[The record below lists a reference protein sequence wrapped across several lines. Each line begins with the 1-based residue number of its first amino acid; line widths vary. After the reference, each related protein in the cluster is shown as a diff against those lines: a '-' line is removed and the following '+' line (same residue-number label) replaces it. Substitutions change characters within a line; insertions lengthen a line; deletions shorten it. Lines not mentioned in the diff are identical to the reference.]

1 MPADVQIRFRATSA
15 EARRDINQLLKEV
28 TDLRQQL
35 GQTGSTSQR
44 ALATLESSS
53 DEARRETL
61 RLRKEITDL
70 NAEIAQNT
78 RLAVKADAA
87 TRASLAEKNRA
98 LRAEQGL
105 SRVQQQRSSQ
115 ALAGLTHE
123 SREIRR
129 LANSQ
134 EETTRTTRNFSRF
147 TSELTGNL
155 ASFGVE
161 LGVIGAINL
170 GRNFV
175 EASTQMDGFRQSLIA
190 VTGDANVAEM
200 QLSELL
206 ELARDPGITARGA
219 IREAVNLQVIGLE
232 FEDATVLIMEFGNAL
247 ALVGQTDLSP
257 ALLGLRQ
264 IIQRGRLSQEE
275 LNQITERVGIAS
287 KALRNAFGSVL
298 AQDIQKSLDAS
309 GKSIE
314 DFVDIFVEE
323 LGKEARASVDTTLV
337 AFQRLQNSTFELS
350 SALGDKL
357 RPAVTAVTRGLTA
370 AADAF
375 TDIIKGEVAFEETL
389 QGANTALGRND
400 AIERRIKGLRE
411 LVAEQ
416 ERAVRTAGFFQHR
429 PTLEAQAESSRTEL
443 QELERVTAGDP
454 AKIAELREELAG
466 LGAELARI
474 NDAQTELNEADG
486 LERFFSQFSPEN
498 LHTLEEA
505 DIAINKQI
513 DSTESLLA
521 AVEEVAAGVVKAAQ
535 DRASAEKEAAETA
548 KATDKT
554 TKTVKAATVAYTEY
568 RDVLSE
574 GLRQIQEFSELNQE
588 LEGFGDFWRVA
599 AGQAGEYTTAVDLAV
614 VNHQKELEALDAI
627 FEGFADPLQEN
638 IDRYGTLS
646 RAIEKLSEESLSYAA
661 DQAIATAEIKLVNPA
676 ISDAAENMRL
686 YIREMDDL
694 QGAFEGTDDIS
705 DRLTTSIREQASA
718 FDELRRS
725 VDGVA
730 ESQSGLQ
737 GQQLGSGIFDQFDA
751 RTPGSDFG
759 TSFADNLRPLQ
770 AQIGQELASQAIST
784 AGELRRIEEDRVE
797 SLEDLEQEY
806 SERILAINEEK
817 RQKLAEVEQAI
828 EAERVRRLAS
838 IQGAFE
844 EAKNAEVEARQEA
857 ADRILDIERDAAEQR
872 NRLGMQLNANI
883 FELEQERDARIR
895 ELNEGLVERERER
908 QQEILSI
915 TEQATQA
922 RSEAEQRYA
931 DRVQEINNQ
940 LVESI
945 RDIQSGLQEE
955 IESLESGFVQRHA
968 DRADEIVRIT
978 QEAAN
983 ARATANQTFTE
994 TMEGIYTNLVT
1005 AWDTLE
1011 EGFTERQADR
1021 AEERIEIEQRAAD
1034 ARVAANE
1041 GYADRLARISTDLVD
1056 EVRRIES
1063 EIVDV
1068 QQRHAED
1075 RLAIEQE
1082 SIESRAEANEA
1093 YARQVED
1100 IEVDRDRQLE
1110 EQARRLQEIQETA
1123 AGRRLDAERD
1133 LASDIQDIQNRLV
1146 DNVIDIQ
1153 NRLADTEV
1161 EIQRDLNDTLN
1172 DLRDD
1177 ALDAERYRQQSFVD
1191 LHEETQQKLEDLER
1205 TRTQTVED
1213 LRRRFQDD
1221 QLDAATRLDRDLQ
1234 DAEGDPEREAAARE
1248 RFQRRI
1254 SDLTREFHRQQRD
1267 LQITQ
1272 SRQQEAIA
1280 RTAAARE
1287 IELAR
1292 RAQAELAGIAAQ
1304 ETVART
1310 DAAAGTAAAQ
1320 TQAQAGIADA
1330 ESAAGVAFQEAQQH
1344 YVPALSAHEQALLTH
1359 AETLNRI
1366 NQGAATA
1373 TEAVNQARSEA
1384 IQAGLDEVSAAA
1396 TALSEALTA
1405 VTTAEQERLGVLGT
1419 ETSAAV
1425 GDLQAQ
1431 RSAAETQAGLTFDEA
1446 LANYTPAVD
1455 LNTQALQAL
1464 TAALDAADI
1473 ERISALGALD
1483 ATGTEDRLTT
1493 QTAQRELAVG
1503 AGVSIEDARA
1513 NFVPALSSAAQ
1524 ATLTLNATMRELDT
1538 SFRET
1543 ISEIQNAGL
1552 IDRQSVDLAIQTAIA
1567 EAAAQQTALE
1577 TQAGTT
1583 FTEASAAFTPGLSDI
1598 SQAGV
1603 DRDTAFGDIASS
1615 ETEEIDALNA
1625 QSIADRLETDAAIT
1639 ETRDVFLKA
1648 SAQETLKY
1656 QTEIR
1661 QINNAMRID
1670 IREVNKTLQVNL
1682 ESIDD
1687 KLDADLAEIREL
1699 KTVFDTRI
1707 SAMITAINE
1716 QGNLDVANLKAD
1728 TAAMRSSLEAIAEE
1742 ARDNAWKNAILKV
1755 ANVGITIAGVAA
1767 GTALGNPVA
1776 GLAIGQA
1783 VGGLVEQGGNELFH
1797 FEQTD
1802 RIARRISRSAALNRP
1817 RPAPAYLPDS
1827 NQIRNSRDISREIV
1841 AGLTEGLEQRSRRD
1855 GGFGGASQQ
1864 SGFPEEIT
1872 ATVQIQ
1878 FPDGTVQ
1885 ELRDQIIRLEAQDR

>member
-1 MPADVQIRFRATSA
+1 MIPIPADVQIRFRAQSS
-15 EARRDINQLLKEV
+15 EARAEI
-28 TDLRQQL
+28 DL
-35 GQTGSTSQR
+35 
-44 ALATLESSS
+44 
-53 DEARRETL
+53 
-61 RLRKEITDL
+61 LRKEIQYLRQGFKRTQEAADGGGDALQRFRRETTEVTHVFVRSIDDFGGAL
-70 NAEIAQNT
+70 NQFDRRFLGFHERVDTFTGAIHRLPPEITAVRDAFDVLAPTAARVEAVFADIQLSLVDTAAE
-78 RLAVKADAA
+78 
-87 TRASLAEKNRA
+87 
-98 LRAEQGL
+98 
-105 SRVQQQRSSQ
+105 
-115 ALAGLTHE
+115 ALAF
-123 SREIRR
+123 
-129 LANSQ
+129 
-134 EETTRTTRNFSRF
+134 RNVF
-147 TSELTGNL
+147 
-155 ASFGVE
+155 
-161 LGVIGAINL
+161 
-170 GRNFV
+170 
-175 EASTQMDGFRQSLIA
+175 
-190 VTGDANVAEM
+190 
-200 QLSELL
+200 
-206 ELARDPGITARGA
+206 
-219 IREAVNLQVIGLE
+219 
-232 FEDATVLIMEFGNAL
+232 
-247 ALVGQTDLSP
+247 
-257 ALLGLRQ
+257 
-264 IIQRGRLSQEE
+264 
-275 LNQITERVGIAS
+275 
-287 KALRNAFGSVL
+287 
-298 AQDIQKSLDAS
+298 
-309 GKSIE
+309 
-314 DFVDIFVEE
+314 
-323 LGKEARASVDTTLV
+323 
-337 AFQRLQNSTFELS
+337 
-350 SALGDKL
+350 
-357 RPAVTAVTRGLTA
+357 
-370 AADAF
+370 
-375 TDIIKGEVAFEETL
+375 
-389 QGANTALGRND
+389 
-400 AIERRIKGLRE
+400 
-411 LVAEQ
+411 
-416 ERAVRTAGFFQHR
+416 
-429 PTLEAQAESSRTEL
+429 
-443 QELERVTAGDP
+443 
-454 AKIAELREELAG
+454 
-466 LGAELARI
+466 
-474 NDAQTELNEADG
+474 
-486 LERFFSQFSPEN
+486 
-498 LHTLEEA
+498 
-505 DIAINKQI
+505 
-513 DSTESLLA
+513 SLL
-521 AVEEVAAGVVKAAQ
+521 
-535 DRASAEKEAAETA
+535 SH
-548 KATDKT
+548 
-554 TKTVKAATVAYTEY
+554 
-568 RDVLSE
+568 
-574 GLRQIQEFSELNQE
+574 
-588 LEGFGDFWRVA
+588 
-599 AGQAGEYTTAVDLAV
+599 DLTS
-614 VNHQKELEALDAI
+614 
-627 FEGFADPLQEN
+627 F
-638 IDRYGTLS
+638 
-646 RAIEKLSEESLSYAA
+646 AA
-661 DQAIATAEIKLVNPA
+661 DQAIATAEIKRVNPA
-676 ISDAAENMRL
+676 ISAAVRSLRDYNAVMSDG
-686 YIREMDDL
+686 IVNFREVV
-694 QGAFEGTDDIS
+694 DIS
-705 DRLTTSIREQASA
+705 KDVTASVRTQASA
-718 FDELRRS
+718 FDALRRS
-725 VDGVA
+725 VDGV
-730 ESQSGLQ
+730 SQSQSELQ
-737 GQQLGSGIFDQFDA
+737 GQQLGSGIFDSFNPQ
-751 RTPGSDFG
+751 TPGSGALNDFSSTLG
-759 TSFADNLRPLQ
+759 TVNLQL
-770 AQIGQELASQAIST
+770 GQQLASQAIST
-784 AGELRRIEEDRVE
+784 TADLRRIERDRIE
-797 SLEDLEQEY
+797 SLEDLEREY

-828 EAERVRRLAS
+828 EAERVRRLQS
-838 IQGAFE
+838 IQEAFDD
-844 EAKNAEVEARQEA
+844 AKDAEIDARQAA

-872 NRLGMQLNANI
+872 NRLGMQLNENI
-883 FELEQERDARIR
+883 FALEQERDARIR

-908 QQEILSI
+908 QQEILTI
-915 TEQATQA
+915 TERSAEA
-922 RSEAEQRYA
+922 RAEAEQRYA
-931 DRVQEINNQ
+931 ARVQEINNR

-955 IESLESGFVQRHA
+955 IESLESGFVARQA

-978 QEAAN
+978 QEAAD

-994 TMEGIYTNLVT
+994 TMEGIYTDLVT

-1011 EGFTERQADR
+1011 EGFTERQEDR
-1021 AEERIEIEQRAAD
+1021 AQERIAIEQRAAD
-1034 ARVAANE
+1034 VRVAANE
-1041 GYADRLARISTDLVD
+1041 DYADRLARISTDLVD

-1075 RLAIEQE
+1075 RFAIEQE
-1082 SIESRAEANEA
+1082 SIESRAEANA
-1093 YARQVED
+1093 DYARRLDE
-1100 IEVDRDRQLE
+1100 IEMGRDHQLE
-1110 EQARRLQEIQETA
+1110 EQARRLEEIQETA

-1177 ALDAERYRQQSFVD
+1177 ALDAERDRQQSFVD

-1320 TQAQAGIADA
+1320 TQARAGIADA
-1330 ESAAGVAFQEAQQH
+1330 ESAAGLAFREAQQH

-1366 NQGAATA
+1366 NQDAATA
-1373 TEAVNQARSEA
+1373 TEAVNQASSEA

-1396 TALSEALTA
+1396 TTLSEALTA

-1425 GDLQAQ
+1425 GDLQDQ
-1431 RSAAETQAGLTFDEA
+1431 RSAAETRTGLTFDEA

-1503 AGVSIEDARA
+1503 AGVSIEEARA

-1524 ATLTLNATMRELDT
+1524 ATLTLNTTMQALDT

-1598 SQAGV
+1598 AQAGV
-1603 DRDTAFGDIASS
+1603 DRDTTLGDIASS
-1615 ETEEIDALNA
+1615 ETTEIDALNA

-1661 QINNAMRID
+1661 QINNAMRVD
-1670 IREVNKTLQVNL
+1670 IREVNATLKENL
-1682 ESIDD
+1682 ESIDN

-1699 KTVFDTRI
+1699 KTVFDTKI

-1742 ARDNAWKNAILKV
+1742 ARDNQWKGALLKI
-1755 ANVGITIAGVAA
+1755 ASTGITIAGVAVGA
-1767 GTALGNPVA
+1767 AVGAPQV
-1776 GLAIGQA
+1776 GLAAGQI

-1797 FEQTD
+1797 FESTD
-1802 RIARRISRSAALNRP
+1802 AIAHRMARSAAFRRP
-1817 RPAPAYLPDS
+1817 RAAPNYLPTPAQLKNAADVG
-1827 NQIRNSRDISREIV
+1827 REIV
-1841 AGLTEGLEQRSRRD
+1841 AGFTEGLSQRERGS
-1855 GGFGGASQQ
+1855 FGSEGTFQQ
-1864 SGFPEEIT
+1864 AGLPEELT
-1872 ATVQIQ
+1872 ATVVVQ
-1878 FPDGTVQ
+1878 FPDGSVQ
-1885 ELRDQIIRLEAQDR
+1885 ELADQVLRLRSQDRTNL